1 MGSLG
6 DPVDL
11 TDCPAG
17 TAGTEAFQLA
27 VCPTG
32 TVSIRYNGL
41 GMQPEVIFAETQ
53 VSHTFERRRSH
64 ELYNYLII
72 HRLHLLSLI

>member
-1 MGSLG
+1 MGSIG

-11 TDCPAG
+11 TDRPAG
-17 TAGTEAFQLA
+17 AAGTGTFQLA

-41 GMQPEVIFAETQ
+41 GMQPGVIFSEMQAQ
-53 VSHTFERRRSH
+53 
-64 ELYNYLII
+64 
-72 HRLHLLSLI
+72 